1 MMEAI
6 LEKWDSLTRTET
18 GIDESIRGALVESVL
33 EKRLL
38 RTLSDFYGD
47 GALSPQVLPGGRRGF
62 VLRAGRL
69 NAQRLWTIEPQVQID
84 ARYRGLPRKRVDFLL
99 TPVGRSGGLPIV
111 IEMDGI
117 EYHAGSVA
125 QDLLDRMLMIRSGQV
140 RVWTLSWRDLDQHD
154 RGYLNPL
161 SENALGPQMTGPLGH
176 ALANPHFSAHAEAV
190 RALQTVST
198 LDALKHLLDGD
209 DEGETASRSVLVRG
223 LVKGGRPLDQLP
235 RHAALSET
243 GRLFLASSEVA
254 EHVGAGALDL
264 YLACEKISPTQW
276 AQSDKDI
283 RLLLHAVLPDPGEVP
298 AAKTLYTE
306 AWRGLWRLVNLFQ
319 GARGLHVEFDGLD
332 TLAPPDM
339 LDPVEHA
346 ELGAGAAW
354 EEARALCD
362 EAFYTLIDALI
373 AAETPGPDRIGDDLL
388 AGGRVIGMMEF
399 GWADARVAVAE
410 MALDEV
416 GWVLI
421 QFDPETDQVGE
432 TVSRVITALREAR
445 K

>member
-1 MMEAI
+1 M
-6 LEKWDSLTRTET
+6 S
-18 GIDESIRGALVESVL
+18 
-33 EKRLL
+33 
-38 RTLSDFYGD
+38 
-47 GALSPQVLPGGRRGF
+47 
-62 VLRAGRL
+62 
-69 NAQRLWTIEPQVQID
+69 
-84 ARYRGLPRKRVDFLL
+84 
-99 TPVGRSGGLPIV
+99 
-111 IEMDGI
+111 
-117 EYHAGSVA
+117 
-125 QDLLDRMLMIRSGQV
+125 
-140 RVWTLSWRDLDQHD
+140 
-154 RGYLNPL
+154 
-161 SENALGPQMTGPLGH
+161 
-176 ALANPHFSAHAEAV
+176 
-190 RALQTVST
+190 
-198 LDALKHLLDGD
+198 
-209 DEGETASRSVLVRG
+209 
-223 LVKGGRPLDQLP
+223 
-235 RHAALSET
+235 
-243 GRLFLASSEVA
+243 
-254 EHVGAGALDL
+254 AGALDL

-362 EAFYTLIDALI
+362 EAFHTLIDALI

-421 QFDPETDQVGE
+421 QFDPEMDQVGE
-432 TVSRVITALREAR
+432 KVSRVITALREAR

>member
-1 MMEAI
+1 M
-6 LEKWDSLTRTET
+6 
-18 GIDESIRGALVESVL
+18 
-33 EKRLL
+33 
-38 RTLSDFYGD
+38 
-47 GALSPQVLPGGRRGF
+47 
-62 VLRAGRL
+62 
-69 NAQRLWTIEPQVQID
+69 
-84 ARYRGLPRKRVDFLL
+84 
-99 TPVGRSGGLPIV
+99 
-111 IEMDGI
+111 
-117 EYHAGSVA
+117 
-125 QDLLDRMLMIRSGQV
+125 
-140 RVWTLSWRDLDQHD
+140 
-154 RGYLNPL
+154 
-161 SENALGPQMTGPLGH
+161 
-176 ALANPHFSAHAEAV
+176 
-190 RALQTVST
+190 
-198 LDALKHLLDGD
+198 
-209 DEGETASRSVLVRG
+209 
-223 LVKGGRPLDQLP
+223 
-235 RHAALSET
+235 
-243 GRLFLASSEVA
+243 
-254 EHVGAGALDL
+254 
-264 YLACEKISPTQW
+264 ACKKISPTEW
-276 AQSDKDI
+276 AQSDNDI

-339 LDPVEHA
+339 LDPVEHD
-346 ELGAGAAW
+346 ELGAGAAAW

-362 EAFYTLIDALI
+362 EAFHSLIDALI

-432 TVSRVITALREAR
+432 TVSRVITALQEAR